1 MPPEEGRCRW
11 KKEPPPSP
19 LGILDFREMCVLE
32 LIWVCPCLIKS
43 ANFLIK
49 PKKIKNLIWVKLIWI
64 FKKKKTNVA
73 RYVSVDVVIKI
84 RPFDTSDFSIHE
96 ITAGTKLTRH

>member
-1 MPPEEGRCRW
+1 MCFRINLGLPLFNKICKFSYQT
-11 KKEPPPSP
+11 KKNKKFD
-19 LGILDFREMCVLE
+19 LG
-32 LIWVCPCLIKS
+32 
-43 ANFLIK
+43 
-49 PKKIKNLIWVKLIWI
+49 KINLGL
-64 FKKKKTNVA
+64 KKKKTNVA